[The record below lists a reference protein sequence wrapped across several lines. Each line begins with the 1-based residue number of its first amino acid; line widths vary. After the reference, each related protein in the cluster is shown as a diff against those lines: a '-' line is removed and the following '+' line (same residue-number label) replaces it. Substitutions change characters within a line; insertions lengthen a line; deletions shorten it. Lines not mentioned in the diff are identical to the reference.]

1 MIIHFLKTDQG
12 SLIANVQVCPSQ
24 LCMPRLDI
32 RKYKTKWIYP
42 LEIHCTCIQQDD
54 VAPLCL
60 ISYILQDLLTHT
72 HTHVGE
78 NKNEKLLAELR
89 VGHENKMEERGVDI
103 LRNAYMGNISRRK
116 ERWGM

>member
-1 MIIHFLKTDQG
+1 
-12 SLIANVQVCPSQ
+12 
-24 LCMPRLDI
+24 MPRLDI